1 MNQYDIIK
9 RPVITEKTNIQ
20 KEENNQLTFEVDMRA
35 NRVEIAR
42 AIEKIFSVKVAKT
55 STAHVRGKIKR
66 RGRILGKRKDW
77 KKAIVTL
84 MPGERIDFFEGV

>member
-1 MNQYDIIK
+1 MNPYDIIK

-20 KEENNQLTFEVDMRA
+20 KEAFNQLSFEVDKRA

-42 AIEKIFSVKVAKT
+42 AIEKIFKVKVAET
-55 STAHVRGKIKR
+55 RTVRVKGKIKR

>member
-20 KEENNQLTFEVDMRA
+20 KEENNQVSFEVDMRA

-42 AIEKIFSVKVAKT
+42 AIEKIFNVKVAKT
-55 STAHVRGKIKR
+55 RTVHVKGKIKR
-66 RGRILGKRKDW
+66 RGRILGNARTGKR
-77 KKAIVTL
+77 
-84 MPGERIDFFEGV
+84 PS

>member
-20 KEENNQLTFEVDMRA
+20 KEENNQVSFEVDMHA
-35 NRVEIAR
+35 NRVEIGR
-42 AIEKIFSVKVAKT
+42 AIEKIFKVKVAKT
-55 STAHVRGKIKR
+55 RTVHVKGKIKR

-84 MPGERIDFFEGV
+84 MPGEHIDFFEGV